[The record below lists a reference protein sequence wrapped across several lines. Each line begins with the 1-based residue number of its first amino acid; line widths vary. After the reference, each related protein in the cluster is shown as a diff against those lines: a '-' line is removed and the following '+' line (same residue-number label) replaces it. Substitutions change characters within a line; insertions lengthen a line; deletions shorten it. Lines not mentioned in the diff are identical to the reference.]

1 MKKWYFKFC
10 FVLVTLFTIG
20 TSVKAQYTQEFI
32 DEFLKMAESID
43 KYETLYYTYQEGKVF
58 FRGWMNTKTHQIQ
71 GPARQ
76 TDNSISLQKTGFMA
90 NGKMYGLCK
99 YEDFD

>member
-20 TSVKAQYTQEFI
+20 MSVKAQYTQEFI

-43 KYETLYYTYQEGKVF
+43 KYETLYYTYQEGKFF
-58 FRGWMNTKTHQIQ
+58 FRG
-71 GPARQ
+71 
-76 TDNSISLQKTGFMA
+76 
-90 NGKMYGLCK
+90 
-99 YEDFD
+99 